1 MIAFEQANVRYRG
14 GMQALKDVS
23 IHIEPGER
31 IAILGTSGAGK
42 TTLLKLLT
50 RELRAVSGRVVVDGV
65 DLKSLSTHVLRLYR
79 EKLGIVFQDLRL
91 IPHLTVVENVALPL
105 ELRGMDPKE
114 ITLRLEPILNH
125 LGLLPW
131 ARSFPHTLSAG
142 RQRLTA
148 IARAIATEPSIVV
161 ADDPTDDLDPIQQQT
176 VLSLLQQLSTAGAT
190 VIIATHSPEIATAFG
205 GRTVRLADGR
215 VLAGP
220 ATLRPATPKASAPV
234 TVARTAT
241 PTPSAVPK
249 VSITA
254 INGEE

>member
-105 ELRGMDPKE
+105 
-114 ITLRLEPILNH
+114 
-125 LGLLPW
+125 
-131 ARSFPHTLSAG
+131 
-142 RQRLTA
+142 
-148 IARAIATEPSIVV
+148 
-161 ADDPTDDLDPIQQQT
+161 
-176 VLSLLQQLSTAGAT
+176 
-190 VIIATHSPEIATAFG
+190 
-205 GRTVRLADGR
+205 
-215 VLAGP
+215 
-220 ATLRPATPKASAPV
+220 
-234 TVARTAT
+234 
-241 PTPSAVPK
+241 
-249 VSITA
+249 
-254 INGEE
+254 